1 MGKWSAAGKPFES
14 WISTMPANGQ
24 FEQLEAAGALR
35 LRFALEAK
43 LIVPTV
49 PPPGGA
55 VRTIVTP
62 APPLVQAVHWSTA
75 PLPLCKLRAPVS
87 Q

>member
-1 MGKWSAAGKPFES
+1 VALACALTVSGLGKWSAAGRPFES
-14 WISTMPANGQ
+14 WISTMPANGPV
-24 FEQLEAAGALR
+24 FGALR

-55 VRTIVTP
+55 VRMIVTP
-62 APPLVQAVHWSTA
+62 APPLLQVVH
-75 PLPLCKLRAPVS
+75 
-87 Q
+87 